1 MEATNETGKNPAGA
15 QSSAEGATLSVRLA
29 AKPLPDGVPC
39 SHRGCLHHVTHPCEG
54 CGRIA
59 GVGVVDLYDTPD
71 TELPGMWERAD
82 FM

>member
-1 MEATNETGKNPAGA
+1 MENTENDNKAAGA
-15 QSSAEGATLSVRLA
+15 PSGLSVELA

-39 SHRGCLHHVTHPCEG
+39 AHRGCLHHATHPCEG

>member
-1 MEATNETGKNPAGA
+1 MTTTEPSKPAEA
-15 QSSAEGATLSVRLA
+15 QSFLTDELA

-39 SHRGCLHHVTHPCEG
+39 AHRGCLHHVTHPCEG

-59 GVGVVDLYDTPD
+59 GAGVVALEDTPD
-71 TELPGMWERAD
+71 NELPGMWERAD